1 MTKSNKSIIA
11 LHNGNTKVF
20 TGRHGGDTS
29 SSESIVRRHYNGI
42 DRRIRQAAELRS
54 VLNDMRDP
62 QLLVIGDFNDR
73 PMCTNRDQP
82 LFGLSDVIADIET
95 RQHGN
100 RVTFDNDGT
109 SVSLV
114 VDASGRMLS
123 AHCKSW

>member
-1 MTKSNKSIIA
+1 MSKSNKTIIA

-20 TGRHGGDTS
+20 TGRRGGDTS
-29 SSESIVRRHYNGI
+29 SSDSIVRRHYNGI
-42 DRRIRQAAELRS
+42 DRRIREAAMVRA
-54 VLNDMRDP
+54 VLEEMRDP
-62 QLLVIGDFNDR
+62 QVLVVSGDFNEGPARKVDE
-73 PMCTNRDQP
+73 P
-82 LFGLSDVIADIET
+82 LFGLSDVVADIET
-95 RQHGN
+95 RQRGN